1 MEQEDA
7 QTGFGTTSGG
17 IEKLKQAG
25 KIAAQVLEYGK
36 SLIKKDASLL
46 EVCDKVEEKV
56 IDLGGKLAFP
66 VQISCNH
73 IAAHYCPEEDDK
85 IIFSDQLACLDV
97 GVHVDGFIGD
107 NAVTVDL
114 SGKNE
119 ELVKASREALEN
131 AIKTIKVGVTLG
143 EIGKIIQDTIQKY
156 GFAPVRNLS
165 GHGLGKYEQHTKPS
179 IPNFDN
185 GDDTKIE
192 KGMVFAIEP
201 FASTGAGI
209 VQDSGIATVF
219 SLVNKKPVRN
229 AITRQVLKEIESYNE
244 LPFTT
249 RWLTKKFGAKA
260 KFAFREME
268 QLGML
273 HPYAPL
279 ADKDKGLISQA
290 EHSIL
295 VDDDGNVV
303 ILTSRK

>member
-1 MEQEDA
+1 MEQED
-7 QTGFGTTSGG
+7 

-36 SLIKKDASLL
+36 NLIKKDVSLL
-46 EVCDKVEEKV
+46 EVVEKTEKK
-56 IDLGGKLAFP
+56 ISDLGAKPAFP

-73 IAAHYCPEEDDK
+73 IAAHYCPDEEDK
-85 IIFSDQLACLDV
+85 TVFSEQIASLDV

-114 SGKNE
+114 SGKHDD
-119 ELVKASREALEN
+119 LVKASREALDN

-143 EIGKIIQDTIQKY
+143 EIGKVIQDAIQKY
-156 GFAPVRNLS
+156 GFSPVRNLS
-165 GHGLGKYEQHTKPS
+165 GHGLGEYEQHTKPS

-185 GDDTKIE
+185 GDNTKIE

-209 VQDSGIATVF
+209 VQESGIATVF
-219 SLVNKKPVRN
+219 SLENKKPVRN
-229 AITRQVLKEIESYNE
+229 MITRQILKEIESYNN

-260 KFAFREME
+260 KFALREME
-268 QLGML
+268 QLGIL
-273 HPYAPL
+273 HSYAPL
-279 ADKDKGLISQA
+279 ADKDKGLVSQA
-290 EHSIL
+290 EHSVL
-295 VDDDGNVV
+295 VDNDSNVI
-303 ILTSRK
+303 ILTSKE